1 MGALELALALFVL
14 GIVLFWGGYYVALVT
29 AWRAG
34 ARGVGTAV
42 ALLAGVCCCGGVWI
56 LAIHW
61 EKVQRLTFEAIAN
74 GGDPAVHGARL
85 RRYRV
90 ASAVAAVGMVLQ
102 LLAGYVAPDDE
113 DRYDDYSY
121 DPDDASEAWAYDDRA
136 DERYEDEDAPEAY
149 ADEEPAGAL
158 ERDRQ
163 DEAAPDH
170 SDELA
175 LDRGAPSL
183 DEPPPAA
190 QRSAVSGVFVGL
202 SRDGRA
208 AFVLDPAGGM
218 WVRLA
223 RGRIT
228 GLEPGVTVH
237 ARGEPS
243 DGVLV
248 VEALED
254 AGLATWLEMPRPRR
268 LEAELSS
275 PPSDRVGRW
284 VIVPSVRAVSATEVM
299 ARDGTALRVRAPR
312 GLLARDTDYAAL
324 RGALVDTRPVDRR
337 GGIELWIARED
348 DVIAAH

>member
-1 MGALELALALFVL
+1 MGALELALTLFAL
-14 GIVLFWGGYYVALVT
+14 GILLFWGGYYVALVT

-42 ALLAGVCCCGGVWI
+42 ALLAGVCCCGGVWV

-74 GGDPAVHGARL
+74 GGDAAMHGARL

-90 ASAVAAVGMVLQ
+90 ASAVAVVGMLLQ
-102 LLAGYVAPDDE
+102 VLAGYAAPDD
-113 DRYDDYSY
+113 DDGYDGYSY
-121 DPDDASEAWAYDDRA
+121 EQDDASEAWAYEVPE
-136 DERYEDEDAPEAY
+136 DERPEDEPAEEEHAADDARDDAVTDREQGEA
-149 ADEEPAGAL
+149 AGDGAPDFGESEPAA
-158 ERDRQ
+158 E
-163 DEAAPDH
+163 
-170 SDELA
+170 
-175 LDRGAPSL
+175 
-183 DEPPPAA
+183 
-190 QRSAVSGVFVGL
+190 RSAVSGVFVGL

-243 DGVLV
+243 GGVLV

-254 AGLATWLEMPRPRR
+254 AGLAPWLEMPRPLR
-268 LEAELSS
+268 LEAELTS
-275 PPSDRVGRW
+275 PPPDRIGRW
-284 VIVPSVRAVSATEVM
+284 VILPSVRAVGATEVM
-299 ARDGTALRVRAPR
+299 ARDGTALRVRAPH
-312 GLLARDTDYAAL
+312 GLIPRDTDYGAL
-324 RGALVDTRPVDRR
+324 RGALVDTRPIDRR
-337 GGIELWIARED
+337 GGIELWIVRED
-348 DVIAAH
+348 DVIAAQ

>member
-14 GIVLFWGGYYVALVT
+14 GVVLFWGGYYVALVT

-34 ARGVGTAV
+34 ARGVGTAI

-121 DPDDASEAWAYDDRA
+121 DPYDASEAWAYDDRA
-136 DERYEDEDAPEAY
+136 DERYEDEDTPEAY
-149 ADEEPAGAL
+149 AAD
-158 ERDRQ
+158 
-163 DEAAPDH
+163 
-170 SDELA
+170 DELA
-175 LDRGAPSL
+175 EAVADRERADEVAPDDGAPSI
-183 DEPPPAA
+183 DEGEPAA
-190 QRSAVSGVFVGL
+190 QERSAVSGVFVGL

-248 VEALED
+248 VAALED
-254 AGLATWLEMPRPRR
+254 AGLAPWLEMPRPRR

-275 PPSDRVGRW
+275 PPSDRIGRW

-337 GGIELWIARED
+337 GGIELWIVRED